1 MLTTGHRG
9 GKRSRCWFIPLVF
22 GCHGGWSSFRSSL
35 VTEIVTTVV
44 IVVVEVVVLLGG
56 GVDIKTNTFTKL
68 LKRIAFTFL
77 KNEIHY
83 NYKMKQSAH
92 H

>member
-1 MLTTGHRG
+1 M
-9 GKRSRCWFIPLVF
+9 
-22 GCHGGWSSFRSSL
+22 L
-35 VTEIVTTVV
+35 VTE

>member
-9 GKRSRCWFIPLVF
+9 GRRSRCWFIPLVF
-22 GCHGGWSSFRSSL
+22 GCHGGWSSFRSDVGHRDCDDSGHRRRGGSGL
-35 VTEIVTTVV
+35 V
-44 IVVVEVVVLLGG
+44 GG

-83 NYKMKQSAH
+83 NYKMIQSAH

>member
-1 MLTTGHRG
+1 MVVSDHGVGSYRWFLAVMVVGHRLG
-9 GKRSRCWFIPLVF
+9 QM
-22 GCHGGWSSFRSSL
+22 L

-83 NYKMKQSAH
+83 NYKIKQSAH